1 MYENLDNAQ
10 FEGMLQRPGTVLL
23 DVRTPKEIA
32 EGHLPGAIFIDINDP
47 GFEAEINK
55 LDKQKTY
62 LVYCRSGA
70 RSAKACRMMAT
81 RGFKIPLYNLAMGI
95 SGWRGEVVRTSRATK
110 K

>member
-10 FEGMLQRPGTVLL
+10 FSNMIKKPGTVLL
-23 DVRTPKEIA
+23 DVRTPKEVA
-32 EGHLPGAIFIDINDP
+32 EGHIPGAVFIDVNSP
-47 GFEAEINK
+47 EFESEIEK

-70 RSAKACRMMAT
+70 RSAKACRIMAT

-95 SGWRGEVVRTSRATK
+95 TAWKGEVKQGIGSQK
-110 K
+110 